1 MLVLACGGAAEPE
14 VDIEATV
21 QARLVEERAAE
32 ATIEAKVK
40 NLVEA
45 TLTAVPTWT
54 PVPVA
59 TPTPTATPE
68 PPATAVPKPTPV
80 PTTHQKLT
88 EEQAINALI
97 SEMSKKKNKAF
108 YLYGCFLECDSAV
121 FYQGGKYFSDGD
133 FDPVYK
139 PVRIHSDKWWAG
151 DRHGT
156 YKHTWTADYIRA
168 GWWLISAKQLGYW
181 ILNEDKELTMTCE
194 AFLIPELMSV
204 TGKYIDMNAP
214 GARSICSKALGL

>member
-1 MLVLACGGAAEPE
+1 VKIKPIRLFLLSTAVMLLLACGGTAEPE

-32 ATIEAKVK
+32 ATMEAKAK

-54 PVPVA
+54 PVPK
-59 TPTPTATPE
+59 PTPT
-68 PPATAVPKPTPV
+68 

-204 TGKYIDMNAP
+204 MGKYIDMNAP